1 MMKTQMTKHKK
12 KSKKANSSYLK
23 KKIVSILLGN
33 PKKRYSP
40 KSIKKKLKISNSADQ
55 VRAAMDELVKA
66 NKILKLKPEVYK
78 ANKNFIKKVIE
89 NSLNTYKGIV
99 DMTKR
104 GAGFILVDGLDDD
117 VFVPAKFLMGA
128 MNKDEVL
135 ISVSENSKGKKPS
148 GKVIEIV
155 KRNITQVVGKFR
167 KLNKFGIVEYK
178 GKHGIIDVNVNP
190 DDFNGAVNG
199 DSVLVEITSW
209 GKNQNKS
216 LWGKI
221 DEVLT
226 ETDAHNFAM
235 QQIIIENGFE
245 LSFPDEVMA
254 ATKKLTQNIS
264 DQEIALRKDIREITT
279 LTIDPL
285 TAQDFDDAL
294 SIRKLEN
301 GNIEVGV
308 HIADVSHYVK
318 PGSVIDKEAFKRS
331 TSVYLVDRCVP
342 MLPEILSNKL
352 CSLRP
357 DEDSLCFS
365 AIFEFNEK
373 YKIENKWFGKTVI
386 HSDRRFTY
394 EEAQE
399 IIENGEG
406 EYAEELASLNKI
418 AKKLRKQKY
427 KNGAISFET
436 EEVQFKLDENNRP
449 VDIFVKERKDAH
461 LLVEDFMLLANK
473 SAAKYIADKGK
484 EKQTVPFVYRIH
496 DLPNMERLTD
506 FSLFAK
512 ELGFKMNLDTPKN
525 IAKSF
530 NAMAKAAKEDEVIA
544 LLQPLAIRTMS
555 KAIYTTEN
563 IGHYGLAFEHY
574 THFTSPIRRYS
585 DLLVHRILEKN
596 IDSTLRVKKDEL
608 EAQCAHISKMERSAM
623 DAERESVKYKQV
635 EYLLDKIGQEFEGF
649 ISGMIDS
656 GFFVQLKESKAEGLI
671 RFDQLDE
678 PYDLHESRLYATAIR
693 SKSKITMGMKVLVK
707 VEDADMELRQVD
719 LELIDFIK

>member
-1 MMKTQMTKHKK
+1 MTKHKK
-12 KSKKANSSYLK
+12 NKKANSSYLK
-23 KKIVSILLGN
+23 KKIVTLLLAN
-33 PKKRYSP
+33 PKKRFSP
-40 KSIKKKLKISNSADQ
+40 KSIKKKLKFGNPADE
-55 VRAAMDELVKA
+55 VRAALDELA
-66 NKILKLKPEVYK
+66 STNKIHKIKPEVYK
-78 ANKNFIKKVIE
+78 ANKEFIKEVIKT
-89 NSLNTYKGIV
+89 SLNTYKGKV
-99 DMTKR
+99 DITRR
-104 GAGFILVDGLDDD
+104 GAGFILVDGLEDD
-117 VFVPAKFLMGA
+117 VFVPSKFLMGA

-135 ISVSENSKGKKPS
+135 ITVSKGSRGKKPS
-148 GKVIEIV
+148 GKVIKIL

-167 KLNKFGIVEYK
+167 KLKQVGLVEYK
-178 GKHGIIDVNVNP
+178 GKHGVIEVNVNP
-190 DDFNGAVNG
+190 DDFKGAVNG
-199 DSVLVEITSW
+199 DSVLVAITSW
-209 GKNQNKS
+209 GKNQNKA

-245 LSFPDEVMA
+245 LSFPEEVIA
-254 ATKKLTQNIS
+254 ATENLKQNIS
-264 DQEIALRKDIREITT
+264 DQEISLRKDIRKITT

-294 SIRKLEN
+294 SIRTLEN
-301 GNIEVGV
+301 GNTEIGV
-308 HIADVSHYVK
+308 HIADVSHYVR
-318 PGSVIDKEAFKRS
+318 PGTALDKEAYKRS

-342 MLPEILSNKL
+342 MLPEILSNRL

-357 DEDSLCFS
+357 NEDSLCFS
-365 AIFEFNEK
+365 AIFEFNDK
-373 YKIENKWFGKTVI
+373 FKIEKEWFGKTII

-399 IIENGEG
+399 IIENGKG
-406 EYAEELASLNKI
+406 EYYDELAALNKI
-418 AKKLRKQKY
+418 AKKQRKQRS

-473 SAAKYIADKGK
+473 SVARYIAKKGK
-484 EKQTVPFVYRIH
+484 EKQIVPFVYRIH

-506 FSLFAK
+506 FSEFAK
-512 ELGFKMNLDTPKN
+512 ELGFKMKLDTPAN

-530 NAMAKAAKEDEVIA
+530 NEMAKESKVNEVIA
-544 LLQPLAIRTMS
+544 MIQPLAIRTMS
-555 KAIYTTEN
+555 KAIYTTDN

-596 IDSTLRVKKDEL
+596 IDSTYRVKKEDL
-608 EAQCAHISKMERSAM
+608 EAKCAHISKMERSAM

-635 EYLLDKIGQEFEGF
+635 EYLLDKIGQEFDGF
-649 ISGMIDS
+649 ISGMIDA
-656 GFFVQLKESKAEGLI
+656 GIFVQLKESKAEGLI

-678 PYDLHESRLYATAIR
+678 PYELHGSRLYATGVR
-693 SKSKITMGMKVLVK
+693 SKSKITMGMKVVVK

-719 LELIDFIK
+719 LELVDIIRT

>member
-1 MMKTQMTKHKK
+1 MMKIQMTKHKK

-23 KKIVSILLGN
+23 KKIVTVLLAN

-40 KSIKKKLKISNSADQ
+40 KSIKKKLKFSNSADQ
-55 VRAAMDELVKA
+55 VRAAMDELVASK
-66 NKILKLKPEVYK
+66 KILKIKPEVYK

-104 GAGFILVDGLDDD
+104 GAGFILVDGLEDD
-117 VFVPAKFLMGA
+117 VFVPSRYLMGA

-135 ISVSENSKGKKPS
+135 ISVQEGKKGKKPS

-167 KLNKFGIVEYK
+167 KHKQFGVVEYK
-178 GKHGIIDVNVNP
+178 GKHGVIDVNVNP
-190 DDFNGAVNG
+190 DDFKGAVNG

-209 GKNQNKS
+209 GKNQNKA

-245 LSFPDEVMA
+245 LSFPDEVIA
-254 ATKKLTQNIS
+254 ATKKLKQNIS
-264 DQEIALRKDIREITT
+264 DQEIALRKDIRDITT

-294 SIRKLEN
+294 SIRVLEN
-301 GNIEVGV
+301 GNTEVGV

-318 PGSVIDKEAFKRS
+318 PGSSIDKEAFKRS

-342 MLPEILSNKL
+342 MLPEILSNRL

-365 AIFEFNEK
+365 AIFEFNDK
-373 YKIENKWFGKTVI
+373 YKIVKQWFGKTVI

-399 IIENGEG
+399 IIENGKG
-406 EYAEELASLNKI
+406 EYHEELASLNKI
-418 AKKLRKQKY
+418 AKKQRKQRY

-436 EEVQFKLDENNRP
+436 EEVQFKLDKNNRP
-449 VDIFVKERKDAH
+449 VDIYVKERKDAH

-473 SAAKYIADKGK
+473 SVALFVADKGK
-484 EKQTVPFVYRIH
+484 EKMTVPFVYRIH

-506 FSLFAK
+506 FASFAK
-512 ELGFKMNLDTPKN
+512 ELGFTMNLDTPKN

-530 NAMAKAAKEDEVIA
+530 NSMAKAAKDDEVIA

-563 IGHYGLAFEHY
+563 IGHYGLAFDHY
-574 THFTSPIRRYS
+574 SHFTSPIRRYS

-596 IDSTLRVKKDEL
+596 IEGTYRVKKDEL

-656 GFFVQLKESKAEGLI
+656 GIFVQLKESKAEGLI

-678 PYDLHESRLYATAIR
+678 PYDLHESRLYATGIR
-693 SKSKITMGMKVLVK
+693 SKSRIMMGMKVVVK

-719 LELIDFIK
+719 LELVDIVR

>member
-1 MMKTQMTKHKK
+1 MNKHMTKKK

-23 KKIVSILLGN
+23 KKIVSVLLAN
-33 PKKRYSP
+33 PKKRFSP
-40 KSIKKKLKISNSADQ
+40 KSIKKKLKFSNPIDQ

-78 ANKNFIKKVIE
+78 ANKNFIKQVIKT
-89 NSLNTYKGIV
+89 SLNTYKGVV

-104 GAGFILVDGLDDD
+104 GAGFILVDGLEED

-135 ISVSENSKGKKPS
+135 ISVSETSKGRRPN
-148 GKVIEIV
+148 GKVIEII

-167 KLNKFGIVEYK
+167 KLKKFAVVEYK

-190 DDFNGAVNG
+190 EDFKGAVNG

-245 LSFPDEVMA
+245 LSFPDEVIA
-254 ATKKLTQNIS
+254 ATKKLAQNIS
-264 DQEIALRKDIREITT
+264 EQEIALRKDIRDITT

-294 SIRKLEN
+294 SVRTLEN

-318 PGSVIDKEAFKRS
+318 PDSAIDKEAFKRS

-373 YKIENKWFGKTVI
+373 SKIVNKWFGKTVI

-406 EYAEELASLNKI
+406 EYAEELATLNKI

-436 EEVQFKLDENNRP
+436 EEVQFKLDEQNRP
-449 VDIFVKERKDAH
+449 VDIYVKERKDAH

-473 SAAKYIADKGK
+473 SVALFIAEKGK
-484 EKQTVPFVYRIH
+484 EKQIVPFVYRVH

-506 FSLFAK
+506 FSMFAK
-512 ELGFKMNLDTPKN
+512 ELGFTMNLDTPKN

-530 NAMAKAAKEDEVIA
+530 NAMAKAAKDDELIA

-574 THFTSPIRRYS
+574 SHFTSPIRRYS

-608 EAQCAHISKMERSAM
+608 EAKCVHISKMERSAM

-656 GFFVQLKESKAEGLI
+656 GIFVQLKESRAEGLI

-678 PYDLHESRLYATAIR
+678 PYELHDSRLYAIGIR
-693 SKSKITMGMKVLVK
+693 SKSKITMGMKVMVR

-719 LELIDFIK
+719 LELIDIIRQK

>member
-1 MMKTQMTKHKK
+1 MKKKMTKHKK
-12 KSKKANSSYLK
+12 KSKKANSNYLK
-23 KKIVSILLGN
+23 KKIVSVLLAN

-40 KSIKKKLKISNSADQ
+40 KSIKKKLKFSNSTDQ
-55 VRAAMDELVKA
+55 VRAVMDELVASK
-66 NKILKLKPEVYK
+66 KILKIKPEVYK

-104 GAGFILVDGLDDD
+104 GAGFILVEGLEED
-117 VFVPAKFLMGA
+117 VFVPSKFLMGA

-135 ISVSENSKGKKPS
+135 VSVSENSRGKRPS
-148 GKVIEIV
+148 GKVIEIL

-167 KLNKFGIVEYK
+167 KLNRFAVVEYK

-190 DDFNGAVNG
+190 EDFNGAVNG

-216 LWGKI
+216 LWGKV

-245 LSFPDEVMA
+245 LSFPDEVIT
-254 ATKKLTQNIS
+254 ATKKLSQNIS
-264 DQEIALRKDIREITT
+264 EQEIALRKDLREITT
-279 LTIDPL
+279 ITIDPL

-294 SIRKLEN
+294 SIRTLEN
-301 GNIEVGV
+301 GNTEVGV

-318 PGSVIDKEAFKRS
+318 PDSVIDKEAFRRS

-342 MLPEILSNKL
+342 MLPELLSNKL

-357 DEDSLCFS
+357 NENSLCFS
-365 AIFEFNEK
+365 AIFEFNDK
-373 YKIENKWFGKTVI
+373 NKIISEWFGKTVI

-406 EYAEELASLNKI
+406 EYSDELLRLNKI
-418 AKKLRKQKY
+418 AKKLRKQRY

-449 VDIFVKERKDAH
+449 VDIYVKERKDAH

-473 SAAKYIADKGK
+473 SVAIFVSNKGK
-484 EKQTVPFVYRIH
+484 EKQIVPFVYRVH

-512 ELGFKMNLDTPKN
+512 ELGFNMNLDTPKN

-530 NAMAKAAKEDEVIA
+530 NSMAKAAQEDELVA

-596 IDSTLRVKKDEL
+596 IDSTLRVKKEEL
-608 EAQCAHISKMERSAM
+608 EAKCGHISKMERSAM

-656 GFFVQLKESKAEGLI
+656 GIFVQLKESKAEGLI

-678 PYDLHESRLYATAIR
+678 PYELHESRLYAIGIR
-693 SKSKITMGMKVLVK
+693 SKSRITMGMKVMVK
-707 VEDADMELRQVD
+707 VVDADMELRQVD
-719 LELIDFIK
+719 LDLIDIIK

>member
-1 MMKTQMTKHKK
+1 MTKHKK
-12 KSKKANSSYLK
+12 KNKKANKSYLH
-23 KKIVSILLGN
+23 KKIVSLLLAN
-33 PKKRYSP
+33 PKKRFSP
-40 KSIKKKLKISNSADQ
+40 KSIKKKLKFGNPIDE
-55 VRAAMDELVKA
+55 VRAALDELA
-66 NKILKLKPEVYK
+66 STQKILKIKPEVYK
-78 ANKNFIKKVIE
+78 ANKTFIKEVIKT
-89 NSLNTYKGIV
+89 SLNTYKGRV
-99 DMTKR
+99 DLTKR
-104 GAGFILVDGLDDD
+104 GAGFILVDGLEQD
-117 VFVPAKFLMGA
+117 VFVPSKFLMGA

-135 ISVSENSKGKKPS
+135 ISVSKGSKGRKPT
-148 GKVIEIV
+148 GKVLKIL
-155 KRNITQVVGKFR
+155 KRNITQVVGKFS
-167 KLNKFGIVEYK
+167 KLKGFGLVEYK
-178 GKHGIIDVNVNP
+178 GKHGMIDVNVNP

-209 GKNQNKS
+209 GKNQNKA

-245 LSFPDEVMA
+245 LSFPEEVMA
-254 ATKKLTQNIS
+254 ATNKLSQNIS
-264 DQEIALRKDIREITT
+264 DQEIALRKDLREVTT

-294 SIRKLEN
+294 SIQKLEN

-318 PGSVIDKEAFKRS
+318 PGSAIDKEAFKRS

-373 YKIENKWFGKTVI
+373 MKVVNEWYGKTVI
-386 HSDRRFTY
+386 YSDRRFTY

-399 IIENGEG
+399 IIEKGEG
-406 EYAEELASLNKI
+406 EYHEELASLNKI
-418 AKKLRKQKY
+418 AKKIRKQRS

-449 VDIFVKERKDAH
+449 VDIYVKERKDAH

-473 SAAKYIADKGK
+473 SVAKYIANKGK
-484 EKQTVPFVYRIH
+484 AKQVVPFVYRIH

-506 FSLFAK
+506 FSEFAK
-512 ELGFKMNLDTPKN
+512 ELGFKMKLDTPEN

-530 NAMAKAAKEDEVIA
+530 NAMAKEAKNNEVIA
-544 LLQPLAIRTMS
+544 MIQPLAIRTMS

-596 IDSTLRVKKDEL
+596 IESTLRVKKDEL
-608 EAQCAHISKMERSAM
+608 EAKCAHISKMERSAM

-656 GFFVQLKESKAEGLI
+656 GIFVQLKESKAEGLI

-678 PYDLHESRLYATAIR
+678 PYDLHESRLYAVGIR
-693 SKSKITMGMKVLVK
+693 SKAKITMGMKVRVK

-719 LELIDFIK
+719 LELVDIIRN

>member
-1 MMKTQMTKHKK
+1 MTKNKK

-23 KKIVSILLGN
+23 KKIVSVLLAN

-40 KSIKKKLKISNSADQ
+40 KSIKKKLKFSNSADQ
-55 VRAAMDELVKA
+55 VRAAMDELVKS

-89 NSLNTYKGIV
+89 NSLNTYKGVV

-104 GAGFILVDGLDDD
+104 GAGFILVDGLDED

-135 ISVSENSKGKKPS
+135 ISVSENSRGRKPS

-167 KLNKFGIVEYK
+167 KLNKFGVVEYK
-178 GKHGIIDVNVNP
+178 GKHGVIDVNVNP
-190 DDFNGAVNG
+190 EDFNGAVNG

-245 LSFPDEVMA
+245 LSFPDEVIA

-294 SIRKLEN
+294 SVRKLEN

-318 PGSVIDKEAFKRS
+318 PGSEIDKEAYKRS

-357 DEDSLCFS
+357 NEDSLCFS

-373 YKIENKWFGKTVI
+373 HKIVKNWFGKTVI

-406 EYAEELASLNKI
+406 EYSEELTLLNKI

-449 VDIFVKERKDAH
+449 IDIYVKERKDAH

-473 SAAKYIADKGK
+473 SVAKFIADKGK
-484 EKQTVPFVYRIH
+484 EKQIVPFVYRIH

-512 ELGFKMNLDTPKN
+512 ELGFNMNLDTPKN

-530 NAMAKAAKEDEVIA
+530 NAMAKAAKDDELLA

-555 KAIYTTEN
+555 KAIYTTDN

-596 IDSTLRVKKDEL
+596 IDSSYRVKKDDL
-608 EAQCAHISKMERSAM
+608 ETKCVHISTMERSAM
-623 DAERESVKYKQV
+623 EAERESVKYKQV
-635 EYLLDKIGQEFEGF
+635 EYLLDKIGQEFEGY

-656 GFFVQLKESKAEGLI
+656 GIFVQLKESKAEGLI

-678 PYDLHESRLYATAIR
+678 PYELHESRLYATGVR
-693 SKSKITMGMKVLVK
+693 SKNRIMMGMKVLAK